1 MSITVSNPYSFNIQN
16 NTSFNS
22 DIQSSTLYVHKTQF
36 TVTESSAELFGTIEI
51 ANLDSI
57 LSKYINTNRKITVHL
72 YFYNF
77 KSYSNGQFS
86 WYDDTRFND
95 LNDTSMDSTSDLI
108 RDYKENK
115 TMRLYV
121 SNGYDG
127 TNYYPILT
135 PHYNIGNGNSDN
147 IMLLNNKVAEDSHT
161 ITELS
166 FSFDKVDFVLY
177 KIPND
182 NYNYK
187 EIFKETLSIVYV

>member
-51 ANLDSI
+51 ANLDSV
-57 LSKYINTNRKITVHL
+57 LSKYINTNCKIIVHL

-86 WYDDTRFND
+86 WYEDRLFND

-127 TNYYPILT
+127 TCYYPILT
-135 PHYNIGNGNSDN
+135 PYYNIGESNSNN
-147 IMLLNNKVAEDSHT
+147 IMLLNRNSTEDYHT
-161 ITELS
+161 ITKLSLS
-166 FSFDKVDFVLY
+166 FGKVDFVLAD
-177 KIPND
+177 ISNGD
-182 NYNYK
+182 YK
-187 EIFKETLSIVYV
+187 EILKETLSIVYV

>member
-22 DIQSSTLYVHKTQF
+22 DIQSSTLYVYKTQF
-36 TVTESSAELFGTIEI
+36 TVTKYSAELFGTIEI
-51 ANLDSI
+51 ANLDSV
-57 LSKYINTNRKITVHL
+57 LSKYINTNCKIVAHL

-86 WYDDTRFND
+86 WYEDSLFND
-95 LNDTSMDSTSDLI
+95 LNDTSMDYTSDLI
-108 RDYKENK
+108 RDYNENK

-127 TNYYPILT
+127 TDYYPILT
-135 PHYNIGNGNSDN
+135 PHYNIGNGNSHN
-147 IMLLNNKVAEDSHT
+147 IMYLNNKVTEDSHT

-166 FSFDKVDFVLY
+166 FSFDKVDFVLFG
-177 KIPND
+177 ISNGD
-182 NYNYK
+182 YK
-187 EIFKETLSIVYV
+187 EILKETLSIVYV

>member
-22 DIQSSTLYVHKTQF
+22 DIQLSTLYVRKTQF
-36 TVTESSAELFGTIEI
+36 TVTKRSAELFATIEI
-51 ANLDSI
+51 ANLDSV

-86 WYDDTRFND
+86 WYEDRSFND
-95 LNDTSMDSTSDLI
+95 LNDTSSDLNSDLI
-108 RDYKENK
+108 RDYNENK

-127 TNYYPILT
+127 TNYYPLLT
-135 PHYNIGNGNSDN
+135 PYYNIGDGNSSN
-147 IMLLNNKVAEDSHT
+147 IMWLNNNATEDYHT

-166 FSFDKVDFVLY
+166 FSFDKVNFVLY
-177 KIPND
+177 ERTNIGFE
-182 NYNYK
+182 
-187 EIFKETLSIVYV
+187 EILKETLSIVYV